1 MIKNQNKIHLQMENE
16 IHPHTTAAITE
27 QETIK
32 KESKINIPDEQCIM
46 SAKDWLDNGSK
57 R

>member
-57 R
+57 L